1 MPVPPAKIIPRM
13 QSVYPWRV
21 SKVLITGGAGF
32 IGSNLVEYLLKH
44 HPESSQLSIRVLDAL
59 TYAGNPENLPN
70 STQVSLTVGDVR
82 DRILVEDLVSNV
94 DMVYH
99 LAAESHVD
107 RSIENASIFVDTNV
121 LGTLN
126 ILEAARKFGKRTVI
140 VSTDEVYGSIAT
152 GFASEDYPL
161 NPSSPYSASKAAAD
175 LLAISYHRTY
185 GSDVIITRCANNYGP
200 KQYPEKLIPLII
212 SKALAGE
219 KIPVYGDGTNI
230 RDWIHVNDHCQGLML
245 AMASGKSGEI
255 YNFGDIEHVKNID
268 LVKWILA
275 TLDIPE
281 ELIEFVSDR
290 QGHDFRYAINS
301 DKARAMLD
309 WKPKHDLNASMLEL
323 LDHYQNLN

>member
-1 MPVPPAKIIPRM
+1 MNLLV
-13 QSVYPWRV
+13 
-21 SKVLITGGAGF
+21 TGGAGF
-32 IGSNLVEYLLKH
+32 IGSNFVR
-44 HPESSQLSIRVLDAL
+44 SIIDNPKYEKITVLDSL

-82 DRILVEDLVSNV
+82 DRKLVEDLVSNV

-107 RSIENASIFVDTNV
+107 RSIENSSIFVETNV
-121 LGTLN
+121 IGTLN
-126 ILEAARKFGKRTVI
+126 VLEAARKFGKRTVL

-185 GSDVIITRCANNYGP
+185 GSDVVITRCANNYGP
-200 KQYPEKLIPLII
+200 KQYPEKFIPLII

-219 KIPVYGDGTNI
+219 KLPVYGDGTNI

-245 AMASGKSGEI
+245 AMESGKSGEI
-255 YNFGDIEHVKNID
+255 YNFGDIEHFRNID
-268 LVKWILA
+268 LVKKILR
-275 TLDIPE
+275 LLEVSE
-281 ELIEFVSDR
+281 ESIEFVPDR
-290 QGHDFRYAINS
+290 LGHDFRYAITSSRAKSELNWRPIHNM
-301 DKARAMLD
+301 KA
-309 WKPKHDLNASMLEL
+309 DLPNTITHYREL
-323 LDHYQNLN
+323 IIK

>member
-1 MPVPPAKIIPRM
+1 
-13 QSVYPWRV
+13 V

>member
-1 MPVPPAKIIPRM
+1 MF
-13 QSVYPWRV
+13 
-21 SKVLITGGAGF
+21 KVLITGGAGF
-32 IGSNLVEYLLKH
+32 IGSNLVDYLLKN
-44 HPESSQLSIRVLDAL
+44 HPASSQLSLRVLDVL

-70 STQVSLTVGDVR
+70 SAQVSLTVGDVR
-82 DRILVEDLVSNV
+82 DRILVEELVSNV

-107 RSIENASIFVDTNV
+107 RSIENASIFIDTNV

-152 GFASEDYPL
+152 GFANEDYPL

-219 KIPVYGDGTNI
+219 KVPVYGDGTNI

-255 YNFGDIEHVKNID
+255 YNFGNIEHVRNID

-275 TLDIPE
+275 TLNIPE
-281 ELIEFVSDR
+281 KVIQFVPDR

-301 DKARAMLD
+301 DKAHTKLN
-309 WKPKHDLNASMLEL
+309 WKPQHDLNASMLEL
-323 LDHYQNLN
+323 LDHYRNSN

>member
-1 MPVPPAKIIPRM
+1 M
-13 QSVYPWRV
+13 

-32 IGSNLVEYLLKH
+32 IGSNLTDYLLKN
-44 HPESSQLSIRVLDAL
+44 HPDSSQLEITVLDAL
-59 TYAGNPENLPN
+59 TYAGNPENLPK
-70 STQVSLTVGDVR
+70 STQVSLIVGDVR
-82 DRILVEDLVSNV
+82 DRILVEELVSNV

-140 VSTDEVYGSIAT
+140 VSTDEVYGSIST
-152 GFASEDYPL
+152 GFANEDYPL

-185 GSDVIITRCANNYGP
+185 GSDIIITRCANNYGP

-212 SKALAGE
+212 SKALAG
-219 KIPVYGDGTNI
+219 KKVPVYGDGTNI

-255 YNFGDIEHVKNID
+255 YNFGDIEHVRNID

-275 TLDIPE
+275 TLNIPE
-281 ELIEFVSDR
+281 ELIEFVPDR

-301 DKARAMLD
+301 DKARTKLD
-309 WKPKHDLNASMLEL
+309 WKPQHDLNASMFEL
-323 LDHYQNLN
+323 LDHYRNSN